1 MRTESII
8 TLLELQERIKDSIES
23 KLNKKYWVK
32 GEISDINFQSS
43 GHCYIDLVDRKAEE
57 SQVSA
62 RCQAII
68 WATQFRMIRPFFES
82 TTGQQLSKGMQ
93 ILVLALPQY
102 SPLYGLSLVITD
114 IDPSYTVGEQE
125 LERQKTILRL
135 REEGMFDM
143 NSTLEMTSLP
153 CNIAVISSEQAAG
166 YRDFVKHLH
175 ENEFGFKFRTELFS
189 APMQGISAPAGI
201 IEAMDKIAQR
211 AQDFHLLVIIRGGGG
226 VQDLVCFD
234 DYELAANIAQ
244 FPLPVLTGIGHE
256 QDFHIAD
263 MVAHTSVKTPTA
275 AADFLIDIFAAE
287 EQQLTYLQGRLSVAV
302 QNRVVNETNR
312 LENIKR
318 YILEGYKS
326 NIQSKIHRLELIH
339 QRILSVN
346 PLSLLKNGY
355 SITLCNGKRV
365 YSAKEVKEGDK
376 IKVMVQNGSLNCIIE
391 SISYEKG

>member
-1 MRTESII
+1 MRTESSI

-23 KLNKKYWVK
+23 KLNKKYWVR
-32 GEISDINFQSS
+32 GEISDINFQSN
-43 GHCYIDLVDRKAEE
+43 GHCYIDLVDRRADEV
-57 SQVSA
+57 QVSA

-82 TTGQQLSKGMQ
+82 TTGQQLSRGMQ
-93 ILVLALPQY
+93 VLILALPQY
-102 SPLYGLSLVITD
+102 SPVYGLSLVISD

-125 LERQKTILRL
+125 LERQRTILRL

-143 NSTLEMTSLP
+143 NSTLEMASLP
-153 CNIAVISSEQAAG
+153 YSIAVISSEQAAG

-189 APMQGISAPAGI
+189 APMQGVLAPAGI
-201 IEAMDKIAQR
+201 IEAMDKIAKR
-211 AQDFHLLVIIRGGGG
+211 AQEFHLLAIIRGGGG

-244 FPLPVLTGIGHE
+244 FPLPVLTGIGHDH
-256 QDFHIAD
+256 DFHIAD

-275 AADFLIDIFAAE
+275 AADFLVDIFAAE

-302 QNRVVNETNR
+302 QSRVVSETNR
-312 LENIKR
+312 LESIKR
-318 YILEGYKS
+318 DILEGYKS
-326 NIQSKIHRLELIH
+326 NIQNKIHRLELIQ

-355 SITLCNGKRV
+355 SITLSNGKRV

-376 IKVMVQNGSLNCIIE
+376 IKVLLQNGLLNCIIE